1 MPVPRL
7 QSTYIRDVCQ
17 VGRLICCLSVALYN
31 RWTDLRVLPQPSP
44 SVVWRSGWTVGD
56 PSCPTGGEM
65 SRIMVVLLGIAAL
78 TARPI
83 DASAQTDTTR
93 RRDTTRTPTQDT
105 TRRVQLEA
113 RGETDLGRSSVR
125 FGVGRANY
133 GFSSGQ
139 ALELQ
144 QALTRA
150 GCDVGKADGVIGQRT
165 LRGIQCFRDQQNLG
179 SADFEFLLTAR
190 H

>member
-1 MPVPRL
+1 
-7 QSTYIRDVCQ
+7 
-17 VGRLICCLSVALYN
+17 
-31 RWTDLRVLPQPSP
+31 
-44 SVVWRSGWTVGD
+44 
-56 PSCPTGGEM
+56 M

-144 QALTRA
+144 QPVAHPLQFFAGSRRSELDRLDRYRTANIRVDRMVHDAHRA
-150 GCDVGKADGVIGQRT
+150 ASQFPNDLVPADAVHS
-165 LRGIQCFRDQQNLG
+165 F
-179 SADFEFLLTAR
+179 
-190 H
+190 